1 MVTIAVIG
9 AGYGDEGKG
18 LMVDHLVRTL
28 PGTSVVVR
36 HSGGAQASHTVVDGR
51 LRHAFSH
58 FGAGTFAGA
67 MTYLAEHFIANP
79 IRFREE
85 HERLLALGYQPDVY
99 RHVACPVTTP
109 IDMMINQMIER
120 RRGTGRHGSCG
131 LGINETVT
139 RFESFFGHDL
149 QAWLGTTQRPDRLA
163 TKWKTMEIW
172 IERRLATLDITPTE
186 EELDLLHDKDIRERF
201 VQDVDYMGRHTCPAT
216 DITMTM
222 LTSRFTA
229 TGSTEM
235 NPPEVRNVIYEG
247 SQGLQLDEF
256 SGNFPHVT
264 RARTG
269 TTNCVQYP
277 LDDIIYVTR
286 AYQTK
291 HGAGPFEHEA
301 DISSVFR
308 VVDPTNVPNPNQG
321 AMRYAP
327 LDPVKLMEAIHRDAN
342 GRPFKLAVTC
352 LDQALGDIPVITNGV
367 VATLSKEEFLA
378 RLTGLAMLQGCTGLY
393 RAYGPSSK
401 DVRGPETI

>member
-1 MVTIAVIG
+1 MAVIAVIG

-28 PGTSVVVR
+28 PGTSLVIR
-36 HSGGAQASHTVVDGR
+36 HSGGAQASHTVVDGP

-67 MTYLAEHFIANP
+67 KTYLARNFISNP

-99 RHVACPVTTP
+99 RHITGSVTTP
-109 IDMMINQMIER
+109 IDMMINQMVER
-120 RRGTGRHGSCG
+120 RRGADRHGSCG

-139 RFESFFGHDL
+139 RFETIFFAYDL
-149 QAWLGTTQRPDRLA
+149 QEWGHGHRSDRLA
-163 TKWKTMEIW
+163 KWRMLETW
-172 IERRLATLDITPTE
+172 IERRLAALGITPTE
-186 EELDLLHDKDIRERF
+186 EELDLLFDKDIRGRF
-201 VQDVDYMGRHTCPAT
+201 EEDVDYMARHTCPAN
-216 DITMTM
+216 DITMTV
-222 LTSRFTA
+222 LTHEFTVP
-229 TGSTEM
+229 GSTETHK
-235 NPPEVRNVIYEG
+235 PEVANIIYEG

-269 TTNCVQYP
+269 TTHCVEYP
-277 LDDIIYVTR
+277 LDDIVYVTR

-301 DISSVFR
+301 DMSSAFR

-327 LDPVKLMEAIHRDAN
+327 LDPLKLMEAIRRDAN

-352 LDQALGDIPVITNGV
+352 LDQALGDIPVITNGI
-367 VATLSKEEFLA
+367 VATLPQEEFLA
-378 RLTGLAMLQGCTGLY
+378 RLSGLVMLHGGTGLY
-393 RAYGPSSK
+393 RAYGPSSA
-401 DVRGPETI
+401 DVKGPQTP